1 MKCLLIQNYNIY
13 EIKDAN
19 IYFLESDFL
28 KL

>member
-13 EIKDAN
+13 EIKDEN